1 MHVTNYCSSFFAPI
15 LVQKGFILAQ
25 LLGAVAATLLFRRL
39 APALPE
45 RAPAVIIAHD
55 EAAFLSASEGKAD
68 GPLAERVDFR
78 FTERKDLR

>member
-1 MHVTNYCSSFFAPI
+1 

-45 RAPAVIIAHD
+45 RAPTVIIAHD

-68 GPLAERVDFR
+68 GPLAERVGFQ
-78 FTERKDLR
+78 FAERKDLQ